1 MKTFPEKI
9 QRIEFEARIFVSF
22 AIVAAVCGLSFTVF
36 QHFPLTG
43 ALPGLLIGLSEN
55 QSLTLAY
62 LLAALTM
69 VAASLLRMWA
79 GSFLTSR
86 RMMRFEVQ
94 NDGLVT
100 GGPYRLVRNP
110 IYLSDL
116 IAFVGFALVLPPIGL
131 LMPLLLFFHYEQII
145 RYEEK
150 ALRRNHPQ
158 AFSRFCQLVPRLL
171 PDRTIFSRLRKAR
184 REWVINRDGFVHNA
198 LYLLF
203 IPGFLWSA
211 YTHYLLHALI
221 LGLPAVVLWTVLHIR
236 IGLGHSTPGA
246 NVESVK
252 R

>member
-1 MKTFPEKI
+1 MKTFPENI
-9 QRIEFEARIFVSF
+9 ERIEFEARIFVSF
-22 AIVAAVCGLSFTVF
+22 AIVAGICALSFTVF
-36 QHFPLTG
+36 RHFPLSG
-43 ALPGLLIGLSEN
+43 ALPGLFIGLSAS
-55 QSLTLAY
+55 QAVTLAY

-69 VAASLLRMWA
+69 IPASLLRMWA
-79 GSFLTSR
+79 GSFLTSY

-116 IAFVGFALVLPPIGL
+116 IAFAGFALVLPPIGL

-158 AFSRFCQLVPRLL
+158 AFTRFCQQVPRLL
-171 PDRTIFSRLRKAR
+171 PDRNIFSRFRKAR
-184 REWVINRDGFVHNA
+184 HEWVINRDGLVHNA
-198 LYLLF
+198 LYVLF
-203 IPGFLWSA
+203 VPGFLWSA
-211 YTHYLLHALI
+211 CTHQLLHALA

-236 IGLGHSTPGA
+236 IGLGRSGSRA
-246 NVESVK
+246 KIESVK
-252 R
+252 Q